1 MFFKKAVPV
10 WAKELTSD
18 RNIMLCFE
26 TEFDYAGKHARIHI
40 AADTLYRMYVNGEFV
55 FYGPQRCGRGW
66 WRVDELDITAKLKKG
81 KNTVCIQVIN
91 YGVCSFQY
99 IKQPGF
105 LQAEITIDGV
115 VTAATDINGD
125 FKVKR
130 DLSKIQVIE
139 RYSYQRPFVEGWR
152 FPAEY
157 SDELQLTNVEGIRLC
172 GRTAPLPEFKIDCP
186 VKMIC
191 EGTALLPEQYEVG
204 DSDRFENPEEL
215 DFSFPLE
222 DLPVLYRK
230 HESDMRVLRQTECD
244 HEISETYTFALKEN
258 EYQGFRFQRENTGF
272 IICNFECEEDAVV
285 YFIFDEIL
293 VDGKI
298 HPAQHSSGTCNL
310 IPLYLKRGKHHFMA
324 VEPMSMQ
331 YLKVQCVKGS
341 VKVSGLSL
349 MEYVNPE
356 AKKALFES
364 SDEAIN
370 RIYAAA
376 VNTFA
381 QNSVDIFMDCP
392 SRERAG
398 WLCDSFFTARVE
410 KDLTGDSKV
419 EKGFLENFFIATEF
433 PRIPDGMLPM
443 CYPSDELSASFIPNW
458 AMFLVIEL
466 EEYIQRTG
474 DTEMAEAAK
483 DRLYKLEKYF
493 CKFLNADGLLEKLDG
508 WVFVEW
514 SQANQWVQDVN
525 FPSNMM
531 YYAMLK
537 AMARMYEDKALETKA
552 EKIKETIL
560 RLSFNGTFFRDHMV
574 YSNGCL
580 TVPEDITEV
589 CQYYAFF
596 TGIADKEN
604 FGELLKIIADDFGAG
619 HKCTKTHPEVYPAN
633 AFIGNYLRMEV
644 LSQNGYRGRIMDEIK
659 DYFDYMA
666 LLTGTLW
673 ENDNAHASCN
683 HGFAS
688 HVVRLI
694 FRDCLGIERIDET
707 HKIIYLNN
715 DFKAPEN
722 VKAVLPMKN
731 GSIKVTISS
740 GARKVEITGDYKLGN
755 EQRDT

>member
-10 WAKELTSD
+10 WAKELVSD

-26 TEFDYAGKHARIHI
+26 AEIDYAGEQARVNI
-40 AADTLYRMYVNGEFV
+40 AADTLYRMYINGEFA

-81 KNTVCIQVIN
+81 RNTVCIQVVN

-105 LQAEITIDGV
+105 LQAEITLDGKV
-115 VTAATDINGD
+115 AAATDINGD
-125 FKVKR
+125 FRARR

-139 RYSYQRPFVEGWR
+139 RFSYQRPFVEGWR
-152 FPAEY
+152 LPAEY
-157 SDELQLTNVEGIRLC
+157 SDELQLISVEGIRLC
-172 GRTAPLPEFKIDCP
+172 GRTAPLPQFRMDFP
-186 VKMIC
+186 VQLIC
-191 EGTALLPEQYEVG
+191 EGAAVLPEHYEVK
-204 DSDRFENPEEL
+204 DSDRFENPEEEE
-215 DFSFPLE
+215 FSFALE
-222 DLPVLYRK
+222 ELPVLYRM
-230 HESDMRVLRQTECD
+230 HEAHMRILRENPCD
-244 HEISETYTFALKEN
+244 QKILHTYSFVLKEN

-272 IICNFECEEDAVV
+272 VACDFECEEEAAV
-285 YFIFDEIL
+285 YLIFDELL
-293 VDGKI
+293 VEGKI
-298 HPAQHSSGTCNL
+298 DPARHNSSTCNL
-310 IPLYLKRGKHHFMA
+310 IPVYLKKGKHHFMA
-324 VEPMSMQ
+324 IEPMSMQ
-331 YLKVQCVKGS
+331 YIKVQCVKGS

-356 AKKALFES
+356 AEKASFES

-398 WLCDSFFTARVE
+398 WLCDSFFTGRVE

-433 PRIPDGMLPM
+433 PRIPAGMLPM
-443 CYPSDELSASFIPNW
+443 CYPSDELTAQFIPNW

-493 CKFLNADGLLEKLDG
+493 CKFINADGLLEKLEG

-514 SQANQWVQDVN
+514 SQANKWVQDVN

-537 AMARMYEDKALETKA
+537 AMARMYGDAALEDKA
-552 EKIKETIL
+552 EKIKNTII
-560 RLSFNGTFFRDHMV
+560 RLSFNGKFFRDHMV
-574 YSNGCL
+574 YADGRL

-596 TGIADKEN
+596 TGIADKEH
-604 FGELLKIIADDFGAG
+604 FSELLKIIADDFGAG
-619 HKCTKTHPEVYPAN
+619 HKCMKTQPGVYPAN

-644 LSQNGYRGRIMDEIK
+644 LSQNGYRGRIIDEIK

-673 ENDNAHASCN
+673 ENDNPHASCN

-694 FRDCLGIERIDET
+694 FRDCLGIDRIDEI
-707 HKIIYLNN
+707 HKTVYLNN

-722 VKAVLPMKN
+722 VKAVLPMRN
-731 GSIKVTISS
+731 GSIKVTVSS
-740 GARKVEITGDYKLGN
+740 GARKVEITGDYQLGK
-755 EQRDT
+755 

>member
-1 MFFKKAVPV
+1 MFFKRAVPV
-10 WAKELTSD
+10 WAKELVSD

-26 TEFDYAGKHARIHI
+26 TQIEYGGEKAEIHI
-40 AADTLYRMYVNGEFV
+40 AADTIYRMYINGEFA

-66 WRVDELDITAKLKKG
+66 WRVDELDITARLKKG
-81 KNTVCIQVIN
+81 NNTVCIQVVN

-105 LQAEITIDGV
+105 LQAEIILNGV
-115 VTAATDINGD
+115 VAAATGVNGD
-125 FKVKR
+125 FKAKR

-139 RYSYQRPFVEGWR
+139 RFSYQRPFVEGWNL
-152 FPAEY
+152 PAEY
-157 SDELQLTNVEGIRLC
+157 SDELQLITVEGIRLC
-172 GRTAPLPEFKIDCP
+172 SRTAPLPEFELDSP
-186 VKMIC
+186 VKLIC
-191 EGTALLPEQYEVG
+191 EGAAVLPEQYEVK
-204 DSDRFENPEEL
+204 DSSRFENPDEL
-215 DFSFPLE
+215 DFSFSLE
-222 DLPVLYRK
+222 ELPVLYRM
-230 HESDMRVLRQTECD
+230 HAAHMRILRDVPCD
-244 HEISETYTFALKEN
+244 EDIPEGYSFTLKET
-258 EYQGFRFQRENTGF
+258 EYQGFRFRKENTGF
-272 IICNFECEEDAVV
+272 IVCDLECTEDTAI
-285 YFIFDEIL
+285 YFIFDELL
-293 VDGKI
+293 VEGKI
-298 HPAQHSSGTCNL
+298 EPAKHNSGTCNL
-310 IPLYLKRGKHHFMA
+310 IPVYLKKGKHHFIA
-324 VEPMSMQ
+324 IEPMSMQ
-331 YLKVQCVKGS
+331 YIKVQCVKGS

-349 MEYVNPE
+349 MEYINPE

-364 SDEAIN
+364 NDEAIN
-370 RIYAAA
+370 RIYTAA

-381 QNSVDIFMDCP
+381 QNAVDIFMDCP

-398 WLCDSFFTARVE
+398 WLCDSFFTGRVE

-433 PRIPDGMLPM
+433 PRIPEGMLPM
-443 CYPSDELSASFIPNW
+443 CYPSDELTAQFIPNW

-466 EEYIQRTG
+466 EEYAQRSG
-474 DTEMAEAAK
+474 DAEMVAAAK
-483 DRLYKLEKYF
+483 ERLYKLENYF
-493 CKFLNADGLLEKLDG
+493 CKFLNGDGLLEKLDG

-537 AMARMYEDKALETKA
+537 SMARMYQDSVLEEKA
-552 EKIKETIL
+552 EKIRETIL
-560 RLSFNGTFFRDHMV
+560 RLSFNGKFFRDHMV
-574 YSNGCL
+574 YEGGSL

-596 TGIADKEN
+596 TGVADKES
-604 FGELLKIIADDFGAG
+604 FAPLLEIIAQDFGAG
-619 HKCTKTHPEVYPAN
+619 HKCTQTHPRVYPAN

-644 LSQNGYRGRIMDEIK
+644 LSQNGYRHRIMEEIK

-688 HVVRLI
+688 HVIRLI
-694 FRDCLGIERIDET
+694 FRDCLGIDRIDEGN
-707 HKIIYLNN
+707 KMVYLNH

-722 VKAVLPMKN
+722 VKAMLPLKN
-731 GSIKVTISS
+731 GSIKITVSS
-740 GARKVEITGDYKLGN
+740 GARKVEITGDYKLG
-755 EQRDT
+755 Q

>member
-26 TEFDYAGKHARIHI
+26 TEFDYAGKQARIHI

-152 FPAEY
+152 FPAEH

-433 PRIPDGMLPM
+433 PRIPEGMLPM
-443 CYPSDELSASFIPNW
+443 CYPSDELTASFIPNW

-493 CKFLNADGLLEKLDG
+493 CKFLNADGLLEKLDD